1 MARVACLFPGIIP
14 RDLPRLGSGLWLS
27 SPSRE
32 ETGFA
37 FTCRTILVQSLH
49 MLTPFFL
56 HCHPALPDPV
66 TSHMLGHF
74 WPEASYNQPPLGK
87 ARSPQAFLKR
97 LHVVSPISVRAVPP
111 LGELPFSSLLQNCS
125 ATQRRTQLQFGQL
138 LELFVKA
145 RAARGAS
152 TLLHP
157 SPHSRAVSSRRCSDK
172 CVPIGPC
179 ASRGGLWHRRA
190 GFEGHFEG

>member
-1 MARVACLFPGIIP
+1 MARVACLFSGIIP
-14 RDLPRLGSGLWLS
+14 RDLPCLGPGLWLS

-37 FTCRTILVQSLH
+37 FTCRTILVPSLH

-56 HCHPALPDPV
+56 HCHPALPDPI

-74 WPEASYNQPPLGK
+74 WPEASHNQPPLGK

-111 LGELPFSSLLQNCS
+111 LGELPFSSAAELLGYTEKDT
-125 ATQRRTQLQFGQL
+125 AAVWTT
-138 LELFVKA
+138 A
-145 RAARGAS
+145 RAVCQGKSHSWSIHTA
-152 TLLHP
+152 P
-157 SPHSRAVSSRRCSDK
+157 SLTPQ
-172 CVPIGPC
+172 PC
-179 ASRGGLWHRRA
+179 GL
-190 GFEGHFEG
+190 FEEVLR